1 MTERK
6 SAEWMCPLDERIL
19 EYIESEGWATPSL
32 IHRETAMLASC
43 RRAFE
48 RLKIL
53 EETGLV
59 VRPYEGGIVFELAGE
74 GQRYLCGELDAA
86 KHLQRPNPR
95 PV

>member
-43 RRAFE
+43 RRVFE

-53 EETGLV
+53 EQAGLV
-59 VRPYEGGIVFELAGE
+59 ARLCEGGIAFELAGE

-86 KHLQRPNPR
+86 KHLQQPDAWA
-95 PV
+95 V